1 MRAALIGNL
10 RSSMDELG
18 WIENLSTRGEA
29 KDKVG
34 AFVCEV
40 EEPSHLRGE
49 KDDIEQGQALDYI
62 E

>member
-1 MRAALIGNL
+1 
-10 RSSMDELG
+10 MDKLG

-40 EEPSHLRGE
+40 EETSHLRGE
-49 KDDIEQGQALDYI
+49 KDDIEQGQTSDYRL
-62 E
+62 

>member
-1 MRAALIGNL
+1 MRETLIGNL

-40 EEPSHLRGE
+40 EEPSDLRGE
-49 KDDIEQGQALDYI
+49 KYDIEQASDYI

>member
-1 MRAALIGNL
+1 
-10 RSSMDELG
+10 MDKLG

-34 AFVCEV
+34 PFVGEV
-40 EEPSHLRGE
+40 EETSHLRGE
-49 KDDIEQGQALDYI
+49 KDDIEQGQASDYI

>member
-1 MRAALIGNL
+1 MY
-10 RSSMDELG
+10 ELG

-49 KDDIEQGQALDYI
+49 KMILNTDRHQIILNRL
-62 E
+62 